1 MTKLEWLIHRTKPV
15 QFSFKIMKKIVLPG
29 FGKLTLYEVLNFF
42 INELKK
48 NSLTDRAAA
57 VTFNFLMAI
66 PPTLLFLFTLLPYLP
81 VNGMQTTIVNTVSM
95 IIPNKS
101 ISGSINQVIIDFLTN
116 QHTDLLSFGII
127 LTLYYSSN
135 GLLGLMRSFDK
146 SSSVYKKRSQFM
158 RRWTAIKLTV
168 LLLLVV
174 ILSLVVLVLQT
185 SILNSILLEFDLNL
199 VLLKV
204 SSLLLVFLITF
215 YAISLIYRYAP
226 SVVQTF
232 PHFSIG
238 AFFATI
244 MISIVTTVFF
254 LLVNNFIN
262 YNKVYGSIGTLIA
275 FMVWIWMNTIL
286 LLIGY
291 ELNVS
296 ILLGR
301 LSKNKKN
308 V

>member
-1 MTKLEWLIHRTKPV
+1 
-15 QFSFKIMKKIVLPG
+15 
-29 FGKLTLYEVLNFF
+29 
-42 INELKK
+42 
-48 NSLTDRAAA
+48 
-57 VTFNFLMAI
+57 
-66 PPTLLFLFTLLPYLP
+66 
-81 VNGMQTTIVNTVSM
+81 MQTTIVNTVSM

-116 QHTDLLSFGII
+116 QHSDLLSFGII

-168 LLLLVV
+168 LLLIVV
-174 ILSLVVLVLQT
+174 CLSLVVLVLQS
-185 SILNSILLEFDLNL
+185 SILNTILLEFHLNL
-199 VLLKV
+199 ALLKV

-262 YNKVYGSIGTLIA
+262 YNKVYGSIGAILALMVLIY
-275 FMVWIWMNTIL
+275 INIL
-286 LLIGY
+286 IILIGF
-291 ELNVS
+291 ELNAS
-296 ILLGR
+296 IDKAEI
-301 LSKNKKN
+301 SKQRKLNRN
-308 V
+308 SITQ